1 MWYTTPSLL
10 YTGQFV
16 DYFDNCDVD
25 EMSMFEVMGMVESL
39 GLTYTMKMYWLVSN
53 NPFQVKTLGSDKDI
67 LEMLSN
73 IPRDHYVHVYLEE
86 VRPYQFNVVSVEP
99 NDEPS
104 IEESLGE
111 PSVEEN
117 FVEPETNDNV
127 DEEHSVEVN
136 IGKPRDDG
144 NVADSNSDS
153 EDIDYEVFKSTS
165 YESGFTDTENDLEN
179 ESDSEGVGDNVT
191 REESHRHN
199 RKVSDEIMVDND
211 PESGH
216 YDSFHS
222 LDEADSD
229 GPHKKPRYPEFNTT
243 TDISNPIFKVRRGSG
258 TNEHQ
263 DTVTTS
269 NQPQP
274 PSQPSPP
281 SQPAPADQTV
291 RWMSTPTT
299 QNNFATQSGREHQGN
314 IPRASQLPPPSQP
327 PPAIHIVRLMPTPN
341 HSGEFC
347 HSIISKAILNTPRI
361 NVLIFL

>member
-1 MWYTTPSLL
+1 MGENGTRSLL

-25 EMSMFEVMGMVESL
+25 EMSMFEV
-39 GLTYTMKMYWLVSN
+39 
-53 NPFQVKTLGSDKDI
+53 KTLGSDKDI

-73 IPRDHYVHVYLEE
+73 LPRDHYVHVYLEE
-86 VRPYQFNVVSVEP
+86 VRPYQFNAASVEP

-136 IGKPRDDG
+136 IGESSDDSSVEVNIGEPSDDG

-153 EDIDYEVFKSTS
+153 EDIDYKVSKSTS
-165 YESGFTDTENDLEN
+165 YESSFTDTENDLEN

-199 RKVSDEIMVDND
+199 RKGSDEIMVDND

-216 YDSFHS
+216 SDSFHS
-222 LDEADSD
+222 LDEAYSN
-229 GPHKKPRYPEFNTT
+229 GPYKKPR
-243 TDISNPIFKVRRGSG
+243 
-258 TNEHQ
+258 
-263 DTVTTS
+263 
-269 NQPQP
+269 
-274 PSQPSPP
+274 
-281 SQPAPADQTV
+281 
-291 RWMSTPTT
+291 
-299 QNNFATQSGREHQGN
+299 
-314 IPRASQLPPPSQP
+314 
-327 PPAIHIVRLMPTPN
+327 
-341 HSGEFC
+341 
-347 HSIISKAILNTPRI
+347 ILN
-361 NVLIFL
+361 LIPLRTFPIQFLR